1 MSSIFQDGF
10 DVYADSTWESGPWR
24 NYIRKPKAK
33 RLTFATDDVDMDF
46 FCVEEDLV
54 GYKLFIRGRTSII
67 DIFTH
72 CRLFDSGDNQLSES
86 TDGMEFETDPTE
98 ANYAQLPVF
107 EKDISANPVAGYNWV
122 LPGLGFR
129 VAESAHET
137 SLFTAIRDLTYT
149 VRADDL
155 SPKDFDGGIHSWI
168 KLDTAGV
175 GIANAFYS
183 KPIPAEFLQGENSL
197 LVFNGLGNKHT
208 YNTILNRALTL
219 HLMGSL
225 DGINYDTLGEILA
238 DVDICHVDGMSE
250 TLQYTYML
258 SGVNYP
264 KYNYYKFRWYVEDG
278 EHVEATA
285 NKQNFILLSLYK
297 TSR

>member
-1 MSSIFQDGF
+1 MYSIFQDGT
-10 DVYADSTWESGPWR
+10 DVYADSTWQSGPWR
-24 NYIRKPKAK
+24 NYIRKPKAT
-33 RLTFATDDVDMDF
+33 RLTFPTDTVDMDF
-46 FCVEEDLV
+46 FCVEEDFV
-54 GYKLFIRGRTSII
+54 GYKLYMVGRTSAI
-67 DIFTH
+67 DVFTTF
-72 CRLFDSGDNQLSES
+72 RLRDGDSNNLALSA
-86 TDGMEFETDPTE
+86 DPMEFETDPTE

-107 EKDISANPVAGYNWV
+107 DGVAGYNWV
-122 LPGLGFR
+122 LPGVGFR
-129 VAESAHET
+129 VAETVHEINH
-137 SLFTAIRDLTYT
+137 FTGIRELTYT
-149 VRADDL
+149 VSADDL

-175 GIANAFYS
+175 GIVNAFYS

-225 DGINYDTLGEILA
+225 DGINYDTLGEILD
-238 DVDICHVDGMSE
+238 DVDICNVDGMSE
-250 TLQYTYML
+250 TFQYTYML

-278 EHVEATA
+278 DHLEATA